1 FLFFKKYNKN
11 KNYFLPFESTDE
23 SEMFLRKGFTLY
35 EIYRYLPTE
44 KNLQKKK
51 PVKDFSLVF
60 SKDYISHI
68 DTIISLTGY
77 TDILSVIE
85 AEKAEKKEQRALLRE
100 QKTAE
105 IMEKFG
111 KIFSRKKN
119 A

>member
-1 FLFFKKYNKN
+1 
-11 KNYFLPFESTDE
+11 
-23 SEMFLRKGFTLY
+23 LRKGFTLY